1 MSNDRAG
8 SEDDNLDNPT
18 GAEQAADDSAAAAAD
33 DAAATATPAGASS
46 ENDGIGEADF
56 APEQT
61 DEDSDV
67 SLEKVG
73 VGAAA
78 AGSAR
83 AAARRAGARSGV
95 TEGKNAPTRGREDK
109 DEHSNVFSRIG
120 RFLRE
125 VIAELGKVIWPSQK
139 QMVTY
144 TIVVIVFLIFMIA
157 LVSGLD
163 LLFGWGVRSI
173 FG

>member
-8 SEDDNLDNPT
+8 SEDDNLDTPT
-18 GAEQAADDSAAAAAD
+18 GAEEAADSAVEATD
-33 DAAATATPAGASS
+33 DAVESVAPQGASS
-46 ENDGIGEADF
+46 DNDGIGDADF
-56 APEQT
+56 APEQAE
-61 DEDSDV
+61 DDSDV

-95 TEGKNAPTRGREDK
+95 TEGKGAPTRARSEDEK
-109 DEHSNVFSRIG
+109 RANVFSRIG

-163 LLFGWGVRSI
+163 LLFGWGVRSV